1 MPFLHMNETL
11 EERISSA
18 KSENSSGTL
27 SNYFCSALCYIDTAI
42 IGGFSFY
49 MSTST
54 KMVPQATVTGGL
66 MAVVAMP
73 LMFFVGCYFLRNP
86 SDTKYKQA

>member
-1 MPFLHMNETL
+1 MGETL
-11 EERISSA
+11 EERVSTTKA
-18 KSENSSGTL
+18 EENQSGIL
-27 SNYFCSALCYIDTAI
+27 SNYFCSALCYINTAI

-49 MSTST
+49 MTTSA
-54 KMVPQATVTGGL
+54 KMVPQATVVGGL

-86 SDTKYKQA
+86 PETKYKQA